1 MIVAVRPPVA
11 LLTEEDAREILSRPL
26 RALCSDHG
34 PTRVE
39 AEGCAR
45 NYRFWD
51 SADIQQLTSGT
62 PNKRGGTS
70 GTAHIWIHGSNT
82 APPTIRIRKLIV
94 RSTNTTNIFT
104 IEAGAATVI
113 LDSCD
118 VKVPTGTRFKVGG
131 SKGIVMKLGNGC

>member
-1 MIVAVRPPVA
+1 MKKN
-11 LLTEEDAREILSRPL
+11 LLLRLGVSVPNEGARRLANWIQREP
-26 RALCSDHG
+26 AG
-34 PTRVE
+34 TRIE

-45 NYRFWD
+45 NYRFWS
-51 SADIQQLTSGT
+51 SADVQQLTSGT

-70 GTAHIWIHGSNT
+70 GTTHIWIHGSNT

-104 IEAGAATVI
+104 IEDGAATVI

-118 VKVPTGTRFKVGG
+118 VKVPAGTKFKVGG
-131 SKGIVMKLGNGC
+131 SKGIVMKLGAGCQA